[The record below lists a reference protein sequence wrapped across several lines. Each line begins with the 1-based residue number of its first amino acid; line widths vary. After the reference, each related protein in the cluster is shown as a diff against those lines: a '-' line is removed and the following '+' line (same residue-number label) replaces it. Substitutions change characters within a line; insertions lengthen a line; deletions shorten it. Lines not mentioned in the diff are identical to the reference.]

1 MWWCESLGCLAE
13 SFQDWNEDV
22 PSERKIQARRKVK
35 RLGRDLISLGVTI
48 FPTRFHPC
56 VRPAVA
62 PCVAPLVDWRRPG
75 SPRQAG
81 IVNTAH
87 QIALAP
93 TATRREEVVPP
104 IIVTGMIRS
113 AKTDTPDK
121 NPRAVP
127 IDEIREIVSERR
139 AL

>member
-1 MWWCESLGCLAE
+1 
-13 SFQDWNEDV
+13 
-22 PSERKIQARRKVK
+22 VK
-35 RLGRDLISLGVTI
+35 RLGSDLISLGVTI
-48 FPTRFHPC
+48 LPTLFHPC

-62 PCVAPLVDWRRPG
+62 PCVAPLVVADPPG
-75 SPRQAG
+75 SARQAG

-104 IIVTGMIRS
+104 IIVTGMISS
-113 AKTDTPDK
+113 AKTDTPDR

-127 IDEIREIVSERR
+127 IDEIREIVSESR